1 MSIYFDFK
9 TINELTGSNYY
20 RQQKEFTLEELSQ
33 YTGGNGKPAYVAIED
48 IVYDISNSKAWG
60 GGTHFELIA
69 GQDLTSE
76 FNSCHGIIDI
86 LTNAP
91 KVGILIDE
99 EDMSDINDMDNM
111 NDTNNEYTMNMN
123 RQVSQDKSKFTPDDW
138 IRYINPLVNYAL
150 RENIQGIGVQ
160 GTNVQ
165 RLYEKIILLGV
176 LVGLGKTPQQAITQ
190 VEQWQNTG
198 ASQILKSG
206 TGTTGG
212 MGTGGTTGTGF
223 GTGTGTGGTTGG
235 MGTAGST
242 GNVGGTSTS
251 GSTGASGGSGATG
264 GGAGFGIGTGT
275 TGGMG
280 TVGSTGNVGG
290 TSTSGSTGT
299 GFSTPPE
306 ESTNTSGSTKI
317 NDRLDLD

>member
-33 YTGGNGKPAYVAIED
+33 YTGDKGKPAYVAIEG

-60 GGTHFELIA
+60 GGTHFGLTA

-176 LVGLGKTPQQAITQ
+176 LVGLGKTPQEAITQ

-212 MGTGGTTGTGF
+212 MGT
-223 GTGTGTGGTTGG
+223 
-235 MGTAGST
+235 A
-242 GNVGGTSTS
+242 
-251 GSTGASGGSGATG
+251 
-264 GGAGFGIGTGT
+264 
-275 TGGMG
+275 
-280 TVGSTGNVGG
+280 GSTGNVGG

>member
-20 RQQKEFTLEELSQ
+20 RQEKEFTLEELSQ
-33 YTGGNGKPAYVAIED
+33 YTGGNGKPAYVAIEG

-60 GGTHFELIA
+60 GGTHFGLTA

-99 EDMSDINDMDNM
+99 EDMSDINDMNDMDNM
-111 NDTNNEYTMNMN
+111 NDTNYEYTMNMN

-150 RENIQGIGVQ
+150 RENIQGKGVQGTGVQ
-160 GTNVQ
+160 GTNLQ

-176 LVGLGKTPQQAITQ
+176 LVGLGKTPQEAITQ

-212 MGTGGTTGTGF
+212 MGTTGTGF
-223 GTGTGTGGTTGG
+223 GTGTGIGGTTGTTGG

-251 GSTGASGGSGATG
+251 GSTGTSGGA
-264 GGAGFGIGTGT
+264 GT
-275 TGGMG
+275 TGGG
-280 TVGSTGNVGG
+280 TVGSA
-290 TSTSGSTGT
+290 GT

-306 ESTNTSGSTKI
+306 ESTNTSGSNKI
-317 NDRLDLD
+317 RDRLDLD